1 VRAPSRKILKLFR
14 RKVALLLSALLMAA
28 PIAPA
33 QADEDSFTVMS
44 RNIYLGADVGVAL
57 ELIPNLPAAAQFMW
71 EQVQQTNFAER
82 KAILAKEIMDESPDV
97 IGLQEATIW
106 YCKAKPWST
115 KTEVYNFTTELLAAL
130 GGTYVIA
137 EKDGEQAFNP
147 GYSIGPIP
155 FLTKVNDAKTFQ
167 PLFGQNSASCGFQ
180 IGDALLIKKEL
191 RQYVNQ
197 VGNSEYEAV
206 YKVVPTIMEI
216 YRGYTWADITM
227 QGSNVRFVS
236 THLESLW
243 DSNKVPKAADQARQL
258 VSDLTN
264 TKSPIVVIGD
274 FNSDPRDPRAKGFAN
289 PGAQPEASDKC
300 PTESPLC
307 NAYKV
312 MREANFTDAGPDAS
326 DPATFT
332 WGMNALLTG
341 ADTARKVAAK
351 EMGNQFGFTDRLDYI
366 FVKNG
371 IDVLTSKII
380 GQAPPY
386 GSDHAGVVSQLRVTA
401 EGSVVSDALD
411 AHSPLPIS
419 FWEGVGLLLLA
430 LIIWRIVRRIRR
442 R

>member
-1 VRAPSRKILKLFR
+1 VRARINIFK
-14 RKVALLLSALLMAA
+14 KVALLLCGFLIASPL
-28 PIAPA
+28 APA
-33 QADEDSFTVMS
+33 QAAEGSFTVMS
-44 RNIYLGADVGVAL
+44 RNLYLGADVGVAL
-57 ELIPNLPAAAQFMW
+57 ELIPDLPAAATFMW
-71 EQVQQTNFAER
+71 EQVQQTNFSER
-82 KAILAKEIMDESPDV
+82 KLILVKEILENSPDV

-106 YCKAKPWST
+106 YCKAKPWS
-115 KTEVYNFTTELLAAL
+115 KKIEVFNFTDELLAAL
-130 GGTYVIA
+130 GGAYVIA
-137 EKDGEQAFNP
+137 EKDGVKAFNP

-155 FLTKVNDAKTFQ
+155 YLTQVNDAKTFQ
-167 PLFGQNSASCGFQ
+167 PLFNQSSASCGFQ

-191 RQYVNQ
+191 KQYVNQ

-243 DSNKVPKAADQARQL
+243 DANKVPKAAEQARQI
-258 VSDLTN
+258 VEDLSQ

-274 FNSDPRDPRAKGFAN
+274 FNSDPRDPRPKGFSN
-289 PGAQPEASDKC
+289 PGEQPEASQTC
-300 PTESPLC
+300 VANSSLC

-312 MREANFTDAGPDAS
+312 MIESKFTDAGPDAS
-326 DPATFT
+326 DPATYT

-341 ADTARKVAAK
+341 ADPKRQSAATK
-351 EMGNQFGFTDRLDYI
+351 MGNEYGFTDRLDYI

-371 IDVLTSKII
+371 IDVLSSKII
-380 GQAPPY
+380 GQIPPY
-386 GSDHAGVVSQLRVTA
+386 GSDHAGVVSQLRVSA
-401 EGSVVSDALD
+401 EGSVVSAAL
-411 AHSPLPIS
+411 ATHSRFPIS
-419 FWEGVGLLLLA
+419 FWEGVGLAVLA